1 VALTEWPLAGPVL
14 VAFICALSL
23 RMRLSRARVREFL
36 SDWLGLERSTATINH
51 CIHEAGRAVAP
62 VVEAEI
68 QAAVR
73 DVERLYADETSWKEH
88 GQFRWLWVFTCAT
101 ATLFVVGKRSIEVV
115 RQVLGATFNGWL
127 MSDGFWAYREL
138 DQRRRGLAHLIR
150 KAQALEDGL
159 EPAAQRFGT
168 AILTVL
174 ATVMA
179 AVYDARGAPP
189 PVGTLRARHA
199 PMLNALLAQCL
210 QQVDAPHEKM

>member
-1 VALTEWPLAGPVL
+1 
-14 VAFICALSL
+14 
-23 RMRLSRARVREFL
+23 
-36 SDWLGLERSTATINH
+36 
-51 CIHEAGRAVAP
+51 
-62 VVEAEI
+62 
-68 QAAVR
+68 
-73 DVERLYADETSWKEH
+73 
-88 GQFRWLWVFTCAT
+88 
-101 ATLFVVGKRSIEVV
+101 
-115 RQVLGATFNGWL
+115 